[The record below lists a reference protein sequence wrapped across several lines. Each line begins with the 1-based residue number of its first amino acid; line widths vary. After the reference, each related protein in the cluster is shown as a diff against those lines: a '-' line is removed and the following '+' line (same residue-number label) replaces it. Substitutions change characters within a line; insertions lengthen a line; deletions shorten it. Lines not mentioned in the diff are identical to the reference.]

1 MDSNK
6 ERAHREALEACEKR
20 AAVVKKAVRK
30 LLAYIDA
37 HPENPVFLNH
47 ELRRIETLRPIVRVT
62 EES

>member
-1 MDSNK
+1 MESDK

-37 HPENPVFLNH
+37 HPENPVFLNRD
-47 ELRRIETLRPIVRVT
+47 LRRIETLQPLVPIPD
-62 EES
+62 EN